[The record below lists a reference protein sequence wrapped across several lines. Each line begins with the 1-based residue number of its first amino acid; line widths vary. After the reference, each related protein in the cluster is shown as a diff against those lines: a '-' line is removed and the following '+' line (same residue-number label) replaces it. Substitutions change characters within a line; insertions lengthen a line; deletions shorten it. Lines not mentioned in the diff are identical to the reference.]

1 MKDTDP
7 TSQLMTRNLNG
18 VTFVRRSNLGPTT
31 VHATGPSEDTK
42 PFDSRIPQEE
52 AQEIIDRY
60 VASLKAGIPRAVDA
74 QTTPAKPSANA
85 AYVKERLET
94 MGAQDK
100 ALMES
105 CLKDHPGLT
114 PEEFVEMAMMHG
126 F

>member
-1 MKDTDP
+1 MSDDMADAQQQDIHAVLKNLKRTDP
-7 TSQLMTRNLNG
+7 NSR
-18 VTFVRRSNLGPTT
+18 FVKLSGLGPVT
-31 VHATGPSEDTK
+31 VHSTGSSEK
-42 PFDSRIPQEE
+42 PAPPE
-52 AQEIIDRY
+52 
-60 VASLKAGIPRAVDA
+60 
-74 QTTPAKPSANA
+74 KPSANA
-85 AYVKERLET
+85 VYVKERLET